1 MRGTN
6 EEKAQM
12 RHVISN
18 FLARLL
24 KGTFP
29 DKKHYAY
36 FRHVDEGFEEVIHFI
51 PLIVY
56 LAHRIKE
63 RSDEVLITA
72 RQSGVIL
79 PPDFQAKIDFTMSY
93 AYAEAARGK
102 HHRLTNVARNLEETV
117 VKAAIGDVGDTAAA
131 KMGRAAAEAAAKAPP
146 RMETPKSY
154 APQHPPP
161 SPAAASSSSTPS
173 TASVPKAKQAPKGSA
188 FEVQKEKLEVEQQE
202 KLQKLEREHQEKL
215 LQLQA
220 DFETRREE
228 KTQQLRQELER
239 KSRVEAERQVDEKMK
254 MLREQMEY
262 DKRSRLEKEVEEKL
276 RPSQAAI
283 EREARARVQ
292 KEAEEKAR
300 LTLPDLERVAQ
311 ERVEREAAAKE
322 EELRQK
328 LLQEAEERA
337 RSELPQLEQR
347 AKEALEM
354 KAQEAVQSQYPQLE
368 EAAKQRLA
376 QEAEEKMRQVA
387 AASIE
392 HEVRERLI
400 KEAEERLRSDK
411 SGDIEF
417 EARRRVPTGKGSE
430 ADKAEDLE
438 ADVRKKMEQEIRD
451 RLQATVEADV
461 ERSMG
466 ATWEAKRVSME
477 QEFARKEQELR
488 EEQAS
493 RLKLQAVA
501 PPAAPSVPTGTGDD
515 IPSPASPE
523 LEDLRAAQRVALQEA
538 EALRTKVEQ
547 IRKEKKELED
557 QLQEVKAASIRA
569 GGGNQEL
576 RSELRRLEERMAEKE
591 AEHQA
596 QLTTL
601 TESCKELQSDKEKLE
616 AQLEAQ
622 QAKGGSAAN
631 DVLSVP
637 QLQPRNDAELKTVK
651 ENLAKAEAKSKEA
664 LVEREKLKTQLESVQ
679 RELAQAQS
687 REQSQRAAAGKTED
701 SLKEAVQSRLELSQ
715 ELERLKALKSG
726 TESEKTALAARVAS
740 LEAQLSGVK
749 SEDGAAQALR
759 QQVSQLEE
767 ELSRLREK
775 HLHSASDAAGKVSTA
790 EARAAEA
797 DRARAMLEQQLSS
810 SSSELATVSARLKDA
825 QRAESELNLLKP
837 RLADAETQLARSQQ
851 EIAKKE
857 GEVATQRAQ
866 AQGNQVEL
874 GARDR
879 VIQQLKDELNST
891 EESLKRLRQE
901 NLDLEAHRSEA
912 LRLKRELAALQGE
925 TDSSGEQL
933 RGEMR
938 HLLAEVKEKDSLQLR
953 LSEANAQLSQ
963 SRSSH
968 ALMEATTADA
978 KEQLRSL
985 RGEMQ
990 EQRLTAAEEARRLR
1004 SELWEER
1011 SAAASAAVVAAG
1023 ELAALRADRDG
1034 AARGA
1039 SPTREESAVDP
1050 LREEVALLK
1059 RQRDSTEAE
1068 LRKARCEMQT
1078 QNTQRAQLQSEEE
1091 QKLRRLQ
1098 EELRQAR
1105 EKLTST
1111 EANVYVFEERQK
1123 RLLSEVAA
1131 ERSEGDQRVQRLRQ
1145 ELRRMEQDSDELS
1158 ANARMEN
1165 RRRDQQLSELEKELR
1180 CSQRQL
1186 AAKEA
1191 ELGDMK
1197 HLQEAKL
1204 RRDEVRMSQ
1213 LDEREELLRSAEY
1226 MLRQREADLE
1236 GGREHW
1242 FRGTWPP
1249 AQSRQPAAGKAA
1261 TSPAPAVSDEQL
1273 HRSDSPDASPQARA
1287 DAADLVDLGA
1297 SKATVVDAEIEEML
1311 AASIVTMKPQ
1321 VWPPGDLT
1329 DLTQR
1334 PGVEPQ
1340 PDEKGLLELV
1350 QKKRRQLKKQRASLL
1365 VELERWRTDV
1375 AQGRSP
1381 VTEKSILEQRL
1392 SMVIDGLRETK
1403 VVERTLL
1410 TLHCSGKEV
1419 ASRFD
1424 FAPSLRE
1431 VDPYEPSSPRDPIRA
1446 EAAARGLLDK
1456 WRLQRLSI
1464 TGSSGAFS
1472 ARGSSSTVPLTSSR
1486 LRGRAPYSARG
1497 TLTRSSFR

>member
-1 MRGTN
+1 MDEHIDPDYQPTEKEV
-6 EEKAQM
+6 EEYAEWLGMDLEKDRDLFWIARAGLKAPLPAPWKPCESEDGE
-12 RHVISN
+12 IFYFN
-18 FLARLL
+18 FETGESVWDHPCDEHYRKVYEKYKA
-24 KGTFP
+24 KKEADKATGND
-29 DKKHYAY
+29 DKKK
-36 FRHVDEGFEEVIHFI
+36 DKKDK
-51 PLIVY
+51 
-56 LAHRIKE
+56 KE
-63 RSDEVLITA
+63 KKEKDKA
-72 RQSGVIL
+72 RRNSMGSGDIL
-79 PPDFQAKIDFTMSY
+79 GLSGDFDVPKMDLPKPGESLF
-93 AYAEAARGK
+93 GK
-102 HHRLTNVARNLEETV
+102 
-117 VKAAIGDVGDTAAA
+117 
-131 KMGRAAAEAAAKAPP
+131 
-146 RMETPKSY
+146 
-154 APQHPPP
+154 
-161 SPAAASSSSTPS
+161 PS
-173 TASVPKAKQAPKGSA
+173 TNKLVFDCKPKAKAEPAPAPAPKGNA
-188 FEVQKEKLEVEQQE
+188 FEVHKEKLEVEQQE

-215 LQLQA
+215 LQIQA

-300 LTLPDLERVAQ
+300 ATLPDLERVAQ

-322 EELRQK
+322 EELRGK
-328 LLQEAEERA
+328 LLLEAEERA

-392 HEVRERLI
+392 REVRERLI
-400 KEAEERLRSDK
+400 KEAEERLRS
-411 SGDIEF
+411 STDIES
-417 EARRRVPTGKGSE
+417 EARRRVPADKGSE
-430 ADKAEDLE
+430 ADKAQDLE
-438 ADVRKKMEQEIRD
+438 TDVRKQMEQEIRD
-451 RLQATVEADV
+451 RLQATVEADI

-466 ATWEAKRVSME
+466 ATWEAKRLSME
-477 QEFARKEQELR
+477 QDFARKEQELR

-493 RLKLQAVA
+493 RLKQLQAA
-501 PPAAPSVPTGTGDD
+501 PPPPLAPSSTGAG

-523 LEDLRAAQRVALQEA
+523 LEELRAAQRAALQEA

-547 IRKEKKELED
+547 IRNEKKELED
-557 QLQEVKAASIRA
+557 QLQEIKAASIRA

-576 RSELRRLEERMAEKE
+576 RSEVRRLEERMAEKE
-591 AEHQA
+591 AEHKA

-622 QAKGGSAAN
+622 QAKGASAA
-631 DVLSVP
+631 DVPSVP
-637 QLQPRNDAELKTVK
+637 SAPELRNAAD
-651 ENLAKAEAKSKEA
+651 AKSKEV
-664 LVEREKLKTQLESVQ
+664 LVEREKLKTQLETVQ
-679 RELAQAQS
+679 RDLAQAQS
-687 REQSQRAAAGKTED
+687 REQSQRAAVGKTED
-701 SLKEAVQSRLELSQ
+701 LLKEAVQSRLELSQ
-715 ELERLKALKSG
+715 ELERLKALKSSSD
-726 TESEKTALAARVAS
+726 SEKTALAARVAS
-740 LEAQLSGVK
+740 LEAQLNGVK

-775 HLHSASDAAGKVSTA
+775 HLHSASDAAGKVSSA

-797 DRARAMLEQQLSS
+797 DRARAMLEQQLISS
-810 SSSELATVSARLKDA
+810 SSDLASVSARLKDA

-837 RLADAETQLARSQQ
+837 RLVDAETQLARLQQ
-851 EIAKKE
+851 EIVKKE
-857 GEVATQRAQ
+857 GEAATQRAQ

-912 LRLKRELAALQGE
+912 LRLKRELAVLQGE

-933 RGEMR
+933 RGEVR

-953 LSEANAQLSQ
+953 LSEATAQLSQ
-963 SRSSH
+963 SRSGH
-968 ALMEATTADA
+968 TLMEAAAADA

-1039 SPTREESAVDP
+1039 SPTREESVVDP

-1059 RQRDSTEAE
+1059 RQRDSTETE
-1068 LRKARCEMQT
+1068 LRKTRCEMQA
-1078 QNTQRAQLQSEEE
+1078 QNAQRAQLQNDEE

-1111 EANVYVFEERQK
+1111 DANISVFEERQK

-1145 ELRRMEQDSDELS
+1145 ELRRMEQESDELS
-1158 ANARMEN
+1158 ANARIEN
-1165 RRRDQQLSELEKELR
+1165 RRKDQQLSELEKELR

-1242 FRGTWPP
+1242 FRGTWP
-1249 AQSRQPAAGKAA
+1249 AQSKQPAAGKAA
-1261 TSPAPAVSDEQL
+1261 TSPPAVSDEQL
-1273 HRSDSPDASPQARA
+1273 QKSDSPDASPQATKATKA
-1287 DAADLVDLGA
+1287 DLDLVDLGA

-1329 DLTQR
+1329 DLTDLTQR
-1334 PGVEPQ
+1334 RGEVEPQ
-1340 PDEKGLLELV
+1340 QDEKGLLELV

-1381 VTEKSILEQRL
+1381 VTEKSVLEQRL

-1419 ASRFD
+1419 ASNFD

-1472 ARGSSSTVPLTSSR
+1472 ARSSSSTVPLASSR
-1486 LRGRAPYSARG
+1486 LRRAPYSARG
-1497 TLTRSSFR
+1497 TLTRSSLR

>member
-1 MRGTN
+1 
-6 EEKAQM
+6 
-12 RHVISN
+12 
-18 FLARLL
+18 
-24 KGTFP
+24 
-29 DKKHYAY
+29 
-36 FRHVDEGFEEVIHFI
+36 
-51 PLIVY
+51 
-56 LAHRIKE
+56 
-63 RSDEVLITA
+63 
-72 RQSGVIL
+72 
-79 PPDFQAKIDFTMSY
+79 
-93 AYAEAARGK
+93 
-102 HHRLTNVARNLEETV
+102 
-117 VKAAIGDVGDTAAA
+117 
-131 KMGRAAAEAAAKAPP
+131 
-146 RMETPKSY
+146 
-154 APQHPPP
+154 
-161 SPAAASSSSTPS
+161 
-173 TASVPKAKQAPKGSA
+173 
-188 FEVQKEKLEVEQQE
+188 
-202 KLQKLEREHQEKL
+202 
-215 LQLQA
+215 
-220 DFETRREE
+220 
-228 KTQQLRQELER
+228 
-239 KSRVEAERQVDEKMK
+239 
-254 MLREQMEY
+254 
-262 DKRSRLEKEVEEKL
+262 
-276 RPSQAAI
+276 
-283 EREARARVQ
+283 
-292 KEAEEKAR
+292 
-300 LTLPDLERVAQ
+300 
-311 ERVEREAAAKE
+311 
-322 EELRQK
+322 
-328 LLQEAEERA
+328 
-337 RSELPQLEQR
+337 
-347 AKEALEM
+347 
-354 KAQEAVQSQYPQLE
+354 
-368 EAAKQRLA
+368 
-376 QEAEEKMRQVA
+376 MRQVA

-392 HEVRERLI
+392 REVRERLI
-400 KEAEERLRSDK
+400 KEAEERLRSSSDFE
-411 SGDIEF
+411 S
-417 EARRRVPTGKGSE
+417 EARRRVPAGRGLE
-430 ADKAEDLE
+430 ADKADQAQDLE
-438 ADVRKKMEQEIRD
+438 LEVRKQMEQEIRD
-451 RLQATVEADV
+451 RLQATVEADI

-466 ATWEAKRVSME
+466 ATWEAKRISME

-493 RLKLQAVA
+493 RLKQLQAAVPPSA
-501 PPAAPSVPTGTGDD
+501 PTTGAD
-515 IPSPASPE
+515 IPSPAPE
-523 LEDLRAAQRVALQEA
+523 LEELRAAQRAALEEA
-538 EALRTKVEQ
+538 ETLRTKVEQ

-557 QLQEVKAASIRA
+557 QLQEIKAASIRA

-622 QAKGGSAAN
+622 QAKGGPAA
-631 DVLSVP
+631 DVLSTP
-637 QLQPRNDAELKTVK
+637 LRNDAELETVK

-679 RELAQAQS
+679 RDLAQAQS

-701 SLKEAVQSRLELSQ
+701 SLKEAVQSRLELSR
-715 ELERLKALKSG
+715 ELEGLKALKSSND
-726 TESEKTALAARVAS
+726 SEKTALAARVAS
-740 LEAQLSGVK
+740 LEAQLNGVK

-767 ELSRLREK
+767 ELSRLREQ
-775 HLHSASDAAGKVSTA
+775 HLHSASEAAGKVSSA

-810 SSSELATVSARLKDA
+810 SSSDLASVSARLKDA

-851 EIAKKE
+851 EIVKKE

-866 AQGNQVEL
+866 AQGSQVEL

-912 LRLKRELAALQGE
+912 VRLKRELAVLQGE

-933 RGEMR
+933 RGEVR

-953 LSEANAQLSQ
+953 LSEAAAQLSQ
-963 SRSSH
+963 SRSGH
-968 ALMEATTADA
+968 ALMEAAAADA

-990 EQRLTAAEEARRLR
+990 EQRLTSAEEARRLR

-1034 AARGA
+1034 VRSA
-1039 SPTREESAVDP
+1039 SPREETAVDP

-1068 LRKARCEMQT
+1068 LRKTRCEMQA
-1078 QNTQRAQLQSEEE
+1078 QNAQRAQLQHDEE

-1098 EELRQAR
+1098 EELQQAR

-1111 EANVYVFEERQK
+1111 DANISVFEERQK
-1123 RLLSEVAA
+1123 RLQSEVAA

-1145 ELRRMEQDSDELS
+1145 ELRRMEQESDEIS
-1158 ANARMEN
+1158 ANARIEN
-1165 RRRDQQLSELEKELR
+1165 RRRDQQLTELEKELR

-1242 FRGTWPP
+1242 FRGTWP
-1249 AQSRQPAAGKAA
+1249 AQRQPAGKAA
-1261 TSPAPAVSDEQL
+1261 TSPPAAVSDEQ
-1273 HRSDSPDASPQARA
+1273 HHKSDSPDASPQATKA
-1287 DAADLVDLGA
+1287 DDLDLGA

-1329 DLTQR
+1329 DLTDLTQR
-1334 PGVEPQ
+1334 PSGVEPQ
-1340 PDEKGLLELV
+1340 PQDEKGLLELV

-1365 VELERWRTDV
+1365 VELERWRADV

-1381 VTEKSILEQRL
+1381 VTEKNILEQRL

-1431 VDPYEPSSPRDPIRA
+1431 DPYEPSSPRDPIRA

-1456 WRLQRLSI
+1456 WRLQRLST

-1472 ARGSSSTVPLTSSR
+1472 ARSSSSVPLASSR
-1486 LRGRAPYSARG
+1486 LGGRAPYSARG
-1497 TLTRSSFR
+1497 TLTRSSLR